1 MTSAGGWN
9 MRKVSAIVVNWNAR
23 EDTRECLA
31 SLVRSTH
38 RELETILIDNAS
50 ADGSVDY
57 LKGLFPATVFVSN
70 ATNEGFARASNA
82 GMRLALDRGADYV
95 FLFNNDAVADE
106 RAVERLVAA
115 MEESPEIGLAGAKI
129 FYFSRKDTIW
139 SAGGEVDFWKGMT
152 RHRGIRKPDSPAFS
166 ERADVDY
173 LTGCALMARRELVEK
188 VGMLDTSYRMY
199 GEDADWC
206 LRAGRAGYRVVYV
219 PDALAWHKVSLS
231 SGGEF
236 SPSKVYNKTMSNVLL
251 FSRHARPYHWLTIP
265 FFGAGYLVW
274 LFVKGLAKGDLKLP
288 GAVFRALTDMLR
300 PGRGAERGGRPPRR

>member
-1 MTSAGGWN
+1 MH
-9 MRKVSAIVVNWNAR
+9 KVSAIVVNWNAR

-31 SLVRSTH
+31 SLARSSH

-50 ADGSVDY
+50 SDGSVDY
-57 LKGLFPATVFVSN
+57 LKGLFPATIFVSN
-70 ATNEGFARASNA
+70 TSNEGFARASNA
-82 GMRLALDRGADYV
+82 GMKLALERGADYV

-115 MEESPEIGLAGAKI
+115 MEQSGDVGLAGPKI

-152 RHRGIRKPDSPAFS
+152 RHRGIRKQDSPAFS
-166 ERADVDY
+166 ERTDVDY

-206 LRAGRAGYRVVYV
+206 LRARRAGYRVAYV
-219 PDALAWHKVSLS
+219 PEALAWHKVSLS

-236 SPSKVYNKTMSNVLL
+236 SPSKIYNKTMSNVLL
-251 FSRHARPYHWLTIP
+251 FRRHARPYHWVTIP

-274 LFVKGLAKGDLKLP
+274 LFLKGLVRGDVKLA
-288 GAVFRALTDMLR
+288 GAVFKALGDTLR
-300 PGRGAERGGRPPRR
+300 PGRELGRSDRNPRR

>member
-1 MTSAGGWN
+1 

-23 EDTRECLA
+23 EDTQECLT
-31 SLVRSTH
+31 SLARSSH

-50 ADGSVDY
+50 ADGSVEY
-57 LKGLFPATVFVSN
+57 LKGLFPDVVLVSN
-70 ATNEGFARASNA
+70 AENEGFARASNA
-82 GMRLALDRGADYV
+82 GMKLALDRGADYLL
-95 FLFNNDAVADE
+95 LFNNDAAADE
-106 RAVERLVAA
+106 LMVERLVAA
-115 MEESPEIGLAGAKI
+115 MEESEDVGLVGPKI
-129 FYFSRKDTIW
+129 FYFSRKDVIW

-152 RHRGIRKPDSPAFS
+152 RHRGIRQKDSQAFS
-166 ERADVDY
+166 VRADVDY

-206 LRAGRAGYRVVYV
+206 LRARKAGYRVTYV

-236 SPSKVYNKTMSNVLL
+236 SPSKVYNKTVSNVLL
-251 FSRHARPYHWLTIP
+251 FSRHARPYHWITIP

-274 LFVKGLAKGDLKLP
+274 LFVKGLAKGDLKLS
-288 GAVFRALTDMLR
+288 GAVFRALRDVMR
-300 PGRGAERGGRPPRR
+300 QPRG